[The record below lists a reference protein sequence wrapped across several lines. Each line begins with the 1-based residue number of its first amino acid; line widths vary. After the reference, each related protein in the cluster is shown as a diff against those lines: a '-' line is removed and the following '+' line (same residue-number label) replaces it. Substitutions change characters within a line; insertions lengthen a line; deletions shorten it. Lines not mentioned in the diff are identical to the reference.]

1 MTYQEAVDYLFSLGE
16 ARIKPGLS
24 RITEALTKLGEPQKG
39 FPQVVIGGTNGKGS
53 VIAMMGSVLSNAGY
67 RIGRFT
73 SPHLFR
79 YEERIRVGGDDLP
92 ARLLPGL
99 VEDVRKTGVPLTYFE
114 FAAAC
119 ALLHFSRMEV
129 DLSLLEV
136 GLGGRWDATNAT
148 CPILSVITS
157 ISRDHMEWLGD
168 SIEQIAWEKAFIMR
182 EAAPVVLG
190 SMPTDAMEV
199 ILKEASGI
207 GAHPKIYKRDFS
219 LVTVDSVL
227 SYSGPDWKIDGIA
240 LGLEGEFQVLNAA
253 CAIAALEELAGAGYD
268 IGRENVLDGLAEAR
282 WPGRLERIPAKPG
295 IIVDSAHNQDA
306 VRALSE
312 SLKESKGP
320 RVWLFSALKDKDIA
334 GMAGQV
340 VGDMICIVPL
350 EHPRSADVEMIRDIF
365 EKSGTKAVASVS
377 LEEGLARARAE
388 AGKEGTIV
396 VAGSVYLAAA
406 VLAELSREA
415 GEGS

>member
-1 MTYQEAVDYLFSLGE
+1 MTYQEAVDYLFGLGE

-24 RITEALTKLGEPQKG
+24 RITEALTKLGEPQNG
-39 FPQVVIGGTNGKGS
+39 FPQVVVGGTNGKGS
-53 VIAMMGSVLSNAGY
+53 VIAMIGSVLSNAGY
-67 RIGRFT
+67 RVGSFT

-99 VEDVRKTGVPLTYFE
+99 VEDVRKTGVPLSYFE

-119 ALLHFSRMEV
+119 ALLHFSRVGV
-129 DLSLLEV
+129 DLALLEV

-157 ISRDHMEWLGD
+157 ISRDHMEWLGET
-168 SIEQIAWEKAFIMR
+168 IEQIAWEKAHIMR
-182 EAAPVVLG
+182 KAAPVVLG
-190 SMPTDAMEV
+190 RMPTAAMEV
-199 ILKEASGI
+199 MLKEASRT
-207 GAHPKIYKRDFS
+207 GAHTRAYLRDFS
-219 LVTVDSVL
+219 LDAGDSVL
-227 SYSGPDWKIDGIA
+227 SYSGTDWKIDGIT
-240 LGLEGEFQVLNAA
+240 LGLEGGFQVENAA

-268 IGRENVLDGLAEAR
+268 IGRENVLAGLSEAR
-282 WPGRLERIPAKPG
+282 WPGRFERIPGRPE

-306 VRALSE
+306 LRALSE

-320 RVWLFSALKDKDIA
+320 RVWLFSVLKDKDIA

-340 VGDMICIVPL
+340 VGDMVCIVPL
-350 EHPRSADVEMIRDIF
+350 KHPRSAGVEMIMNIF
-365 EKSGTKAVASVS
+365 RKSGANAVASAS
-377 LEEGLARARAE
+377 LAEGLTRARAE
-388 AGKEGTIV
+388 AGEEGTIV

-406 VLAELSREA
+406 VLEELEHEAE
-415 GEGS
+415 EGS